1 MLSILARVGLDEVA
15 ARRRV
20 RTYSKGMRQKVG
32 LAIAIA
38 KDAQAILLDE
48 PTSGLDPEAAD
59 EFSRTL
65 AGLARSGV
73 AVLMTTHDLFRA
85 KSLAHRI
92 GIMRR
97 GRLVRTL
104 AADEIGHADLEQVY
118 LEHMREQPAERS
130 AGRSAVAAMRTAGSA
145 SHGGSP

>member
-1 MLSILARVGLDEVA
+1 
-15 ARRRV
+15 
-20 RTYSKGMRQKVG
+20 MRQKVG

-65 AGLARSGV
+65 AGLAQSGV

-118 LEHMREQPAERS
+118 LEHMRDQPAEIG
-130 AGRSAVAAMRTAGSA
+130 AQHAVVGPKRTAGSR
-145 SHGGSP
+145 SHGGAS